1 MKIELEKHSGYIYN
15 VIFKEITLYVNN
27 CIGIFFSKPI
37 GKNCELKFNFET
49 DNMILKKFNVYSWD
63 LCGGNYLHLKF
74 LATYSPILSKFIDPS
89 EFDDIK
95 VIKLNEKENNFF
107 LKIKDKNIYN
117 IWNLKYNNDNDDDNT
132 KITIEEY
139 SNDSKNFLK

>member
-1 MKIELEKHSGYIYN
+1 MKIELEKCSGYIYN
-15 VIFKEITLYVNN
+15 VIFEKITLYVNN

-89 EFDDIK
+89 EFEDIK
-95 VIKLNEKENNFF
+95 VIKPSNEKNEF
-107 LKIKDKNIYN
+107 LIKFKCKDFYN
-117 IWNLKYNNDNDDDNT
+117 INDIHYIGGNIMISERNS
-132 KITIEEY
+132 IFNEV
-139 SNDSKNFLK
+139 

>member
-1 MKIELEKHSGYIYN
+1 
-15 VIFKEITLYVNN
+15 
-27 CIGIFFSKPI
+27 
-37 GKNCELKFNFET
+37 
-49 DNMILKKFNVYSWD
+49 MILKKFNVCSWD
-63 LCGGNYLHLKF
+63 LWGGNYLHLKF

-117 IWNLKYNNDNDDDNT
+117 ILNVKYNDDNNV

-139 SNDSKNFLK
+139 NNDSKNFLK

>member
-1 MKIELEKHSGYIYN
+1 MKIELEKHSGYVYN
-15 VIFKEITLYVNN
+15 AIFKKITLYVNN

-37 GKNCELKFNFET
+37 GKNCELKFNLET
-49 DNMILKKFNVYSWD
+49 NNMILKKFNIYRWD

-95 VIKLNEKENNFF
+95 VIKPSNEKNEF
-107 LKIKDKNIYN
+107 LIKFKCKDFYN
-117 IWNLKYNNDNDDDNT
+117 IKNVHYIEDNMLISERNNIFD
-132 KITIEEY
+132 EV
-139 SNDSKNFLK
+139 

>member
-1 MKIELEKHSGYIYN
+1 MKIELEKCSGYIYN
-15 VIFKEITLYVNN
+15 VIFEKITLYVNN

-49 DNMILKKFNVYSWD
+49 DDMILKKFNVYCWD

-74 LATYSPILSKFIDPS
+74 LVTYSPILSKFIDPS

-95 VIKLNEKENNFF
+95 VIKPSNEKSEF
-107 LKIKDKNIYN
+107 LIKFKCKDFYN
-117 IWNLKYNNDNDDDNT
+117 IKNVHYIEDNMVISERNNIFN
-132 KITIEEY
+132 EV
-139 SNDSKNFLK
+139 

>member
-1 MKIELEKHSGYIYN
+1 MKIELEKCSGYIYN
-15 VIFKEITLYVNN
+15 VIFEKITLYVNN

-89 EFDDIK
+89 EFEDIK
-95 VIKLNEKENNFF
+95 VIKPSNEKNEF
-107 LKIKDKNIYN
+107 LIKFKRKDFYN
-117 IWNLKYNNDNDDDNT
+117 INNIHYIGGNIMISERNS
-132 KITIEEY
+132 IFNEV
-139 SNDSKNFLK
+139 

>member
-1 MKIELEKHSGYIYN
+1 MKIELEKCNGYIYN
-15 VIFKEITLYVNN
+15 VIFKKITLYVNN

-74 LATYSPILSKFIDPS
+74 LVTYSPILSKFIDPS

-95 VIKLNEKENNFF
+95 VIKPSNEKNEF
-107 LKIKDKNIYN
+107 LIKFKCKDFYN
-117 IWNLKYNNDNDDDNT
+117 IKNVHYVEDNMVISERNNIFN
-132 KITIEEY
+132 EV
-139 SNDSKNFLK
+139 

>member
-1 MKIELEKHSGYIYN
+1 MKIELEKRNGFIYN
-15 VIFKEITLYVNN
+15 VMFKKITLYVNN

-49 DNMILKKFNVYSWD
+49 DDMILKKFNVYSWD

-74 LATYSPILSKFIDPS
+74 LVTYSPILSKFIDPS

-95 VIKLNEKENNFF
+95 VIKPSNEKSEF
-107 LKIKDKNIYN
+107 LIKFKCKDFYN
-117 IWNLKYNNDNDDDNT
+117 IKNVHYIEDSMVISERNNIFN
-132 KITIEEY
+132 EV
-139 SNDSKNFLK
+139 

>member
-1 MKIELEKHSGYIYN
+1 MKIELEKCNGFIYN
-15 VIFKEITLYVNN
+15 VMFKKITLYVNN

-95 VIKLNEKENNFF
+95 VIKPSNEKNEF
-107 LKIKDKNIYN
+107 LIKFKCKDFYN
-117 IWNLKYNNDNDDDNT
+117 INDIRYIGGNIMISERNS
-132 KITIEEY
+132 IFNEA
-139 SNDSKNFLK
+139 

>member
-1 MKIELEKHSGYIYN
+1 MKIELEKCSGYVYN
-15 VIFKEITLYVNN
+15 IIFKEITLYVNN

-49 DNMILKKFNVYSWD
+49 DDMILKKFNVYSWD

-74 LATYSPILSKFIDPS
+74 LVTYSPILSKFIDPS

-95 VIKLNEKENNFF
+95 VIKPSNEKSEF
-107 LKIKDKNIYN
+107 LIKFKCKDFYN
-117 IWNLKYNNDNDDDNT
+117 IKNVHYVEDNMVISERNNIFD
-132 KITIEEY
+132 EV
-139 SNDSKNFLK
+139 

>member
-1 MKIELEKHSGYIYN
+1 MKIELEKCSGYVYN
-15 VIFKEITLYVNN
+15 IIFKEITLYVNN

-37 GKNCELKFNFET
+37 GKNCELKFNLET
-49 DNMILKKFNVYSWD
+49 NDMILKKFNVQRWD

-95 VIKLNEKENNFF
+95 VIKPSNEKSEF
-107 LKIKDKNIYN
+107 LIKFKCKDFYN
-117 IWNLKYNNDNDDDNT
+117 IKNVHYVEDNMVISERNNIFD
-132 KITIEEY
+132 EV
-139 SNDSKNFLK
+139 

>member
-1 MKIELEKHSGYIYN
+1 MKIEIENNKFVDNI
-15 VIFKEITLYVNN
+15 IFNKITLYVNN
-27 CIGIFFSKPI
+27 CIGIFFSKPT
-37 GKNCELKFNFET
+37 GKNYKLEFNT
-49 DNMILKKFNVYSWD
+49 KVNYTLLKKFKLISWD
-63 LCGGNYLHLKF
+63 LCEGNYLHLKF

-117 IWNLKYNNDNDDDNT
+117 ILNVKYNDDNNDDNV

-139 SNDSKNFLK
+139 NNDSKNFLK

>member
-1 MKIELEKHSGYIYN
+1 MKIELEKCNGFIYN
-15 VIFKEITLYVNN
+15 VMFKKITLYVNN

-95 VIKLNEKENNFF
+95 VIKPSNEKNEF
-107 LKIKDKNIYN
+107 LIKFKCKYFYNVDNIHYIGKNIMISERN
-117 IWNLKYNNDNDDDNT
+117 SIFN
-132 KITIEEY
+132 EV
-139 SNDSKNFLK
+139 

>member
-1 MKIELEKHSGYIYN
+1 MKIELEKCNGFIYN
-15 VIFKEITLYVNN
+15 VMFKKITLYVNN

-37 GKNCELKFNFET
+37 GKNRELRINFET
-49 DNMILKKFNVYSWD
+49 DNMILKKFNVCSWD

-95 VIKLNEKENNFF
+95 VIKPSNEKNEF
-107 LKIKDKNIYN
+107 LIKFKCKDFYN
-117 IWNLKYNNDNDDDNT
+117 INDIHYIGGNIMISERNS
-132 KITIEEY
+132 IFNEV
-139 SNDSKNFLK
+139 

>member
-1 MKIELEKHSGYIYN
+1 MKIELEKRNGFIYN
-15 VIFKEITLYVNN
+15 VIFKKITLYVNN

-37 GKNCELKFNFET
+37 GKNCELKINFET
-49 DNMILKKFNVYSWD
+49 DNMILKKFNVCSWD

-95 VIKLNEKENNFF
+95 VIKPSNEKNEF
-107 LKIKDKNIYN
+107 LIKFKCKDFYN
-117 IWNLKYNNDNDDDNT
+117 INDIHYIGGNIMISERNS
-132 KITIEEY
+132 IFNEV
-139 SNDSKNFLK
+139 

>member
-1 MKIELEKHSGYIYN
+1 MDIYN
-15 VIFKEITLYVNN
+15 VIFKKITLYVNN

-49 DNMILKKFNVYSWD
+49 DDMILKKFNVYSWD

-74 LATYSPILSKFIDPS
+74 LVTYSPILSKFIDPS

-95 VIKLNEKENNFF
+95 VIKPSNEKSEF
-107 LKIKDKNIYN
+107 LIKFKCKDFYN
-117 IWNLKYNNDNDDDNT
+117 IKNVHYAEDNMVISERNNIFNE
-132 KITIEEY
+132 I
-139 SNDSKNFLK
+139 